1 MRGVFYNTKAMS
13 IVVVLVLIAGSL
25 RHVTSPVLL
34 EQILMADNYMKT
46 GVLYPSADSA
56 QPSGVSPYFPGVA
69 LLAVLINQIGIDYYI
84 VESMLAI
91 ACVTV
96 LIFFS
101 IQKRLIKEIS
111 GVACSWNEFIPFAV
125 SISIILT
132 PHWLAY
138 ASEFKPDTIALSL
151 GFSGLIVSS
160 FLRVDSRFSMIFCGA
175 LLCSIALV
183 FKQQY
188 ISFIVGLSI
197 YCIAFP
203 NKVRVL
209 FFAHIIVF
217 SSCILVYFYNNNDLW
232 FWNVTV
238 LSDDGLNS
246 LYSVVKENYSTLVVL
261 LYVLFIASMF
271 VGLVAKNNRGAC
283 LVLFWDFLK
292 KSSVSSPWIWVVA
305 PSAFAAFAS
314 AIKVGGNSG
323 NTQLGIIL
331 FLPLLA
337 VIFLRLEHKAERFS
351 LNECSNAGFV
361 SFRHYTGQIIRQ
373 SCQPIVVGVAW
384 IAIFSMLPNLYGGP
398 NHYIQAV
405 QLRAYLLT
413 DLPNKPSLV
422 LTGSD
427 VYFASRVY
435 LHNSNIVN
443 YWTIGFRDGSESSTN
458 SLKEVITR
466 LSPDRI
472 VVENSSINRA
482 AILSDSRYKLLYE
495 NKIGLVA
502 ILESPDIR

>member
-1 MRGVFYNTKAMS
+1 MS

-25 RHVTSPVLL
+25 RHVTSWVLL

-132 PHWLAY
+132 PLWLAY

-331 FLPLLA
+331 FLPILA
-337 VIFLRLEHKAERFS
+337 VIFLRLEHKAER
-351 LNECSNAGFV
+351 
-361 SFRHYTGQIIRQ
+361 QIIWQ

-384 IAIFSMLPNLYGGP
+384 IAIFSMSPNLYGGP

>member
-1 MRGVFYNTKAMS
+1 MS

-91 ACVTV
+91 ASVTV
-96 LIFFS
+96 LIFVS

-132 PHWLAY
+132 PLWLAY

-246 LYSVVKENYSTLVVL
+246 LYSVAKENYSTLVVL

-337 VIFLRLEHKAERFS
+337 VIFLRLEHKAER
-351 LNECSNAGFV
+351 
-361 SFRHYTGQIIRQ
+361 QIIWQ

-384 IAIFSMLPNLYGGP
+384 IAIFTMPHNLYGGP
-398 NHYIQAV
+398 NHYIQAA

-422 LTGSD
+422 LTGSG

-443 YWTIGFRDGSESSTN
+443 YWTIHFRDGSEPSTS
-458 SLKEVITR
+458 SLKEIITR

-472 VVENSSINRA
+472 VVENLSINRA